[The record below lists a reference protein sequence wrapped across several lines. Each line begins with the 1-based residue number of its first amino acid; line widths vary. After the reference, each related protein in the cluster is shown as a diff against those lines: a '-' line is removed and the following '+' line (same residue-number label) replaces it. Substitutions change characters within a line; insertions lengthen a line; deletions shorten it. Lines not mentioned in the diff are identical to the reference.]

1 MKIYLLPV
9 VKSDKNIYGMIK
21 LFNRVIVVVDIK
33 ISTYGKHMKQQ
44 EEMVTIISTLSFDN
58 GLQQA

>member
-9 VKSDKNIYGMIK
+9 IKSDKNIYGMIK
-21 LFNRVIVVVDIK
+21 LFNRVIVLVDIN

>member
-1 MKIYLLPV
+1 M

-44 EEMVTIISTLSFDN
+44 EAVVTII
-58 GLQQA
+58 